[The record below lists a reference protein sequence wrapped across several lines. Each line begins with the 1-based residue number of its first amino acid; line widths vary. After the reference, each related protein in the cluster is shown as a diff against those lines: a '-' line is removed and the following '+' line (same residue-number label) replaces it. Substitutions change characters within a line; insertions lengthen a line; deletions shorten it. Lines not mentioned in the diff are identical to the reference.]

1 MDGELWA
8 LEMKLT
14 TRPHP
19 ADLAR
24 LNANADLVGADRR
37 FLVCRRSDLMAAGTQ
52 VVCDVGGLV
61 DYIERP

>member
-1 MDGELWA
+1 
-8 LEMKLT
+8 MKLT

-37 FLVCRRSDLMAAGTQ
+37 FLVRRRSDLMAAGTQ
-52 VVCDVGGLV
+52 VACDVGGLV
-61 DYIERP
+61 DYIERS